1 MTESA
6 ITKKIQL
13 AMQEIGVTLLRNNV
27 GVARMDGRTIRY
39 GLAVGS
45 SDLVGCDA
53 SGVFVCVEV
62 KTARGRVRESQ
73 EIWRDEINQR
83 NGIAIVARSADEAV
97 AEYRRL
103 KAART
108 GGDPA
113 TIRPLIRR
121 ATPQPKIQMRIEGL
135 RFVTGTNPAETED
148 QP

>member
-13 AMQEIGVTLLRNNV
+13 AMQEIGVTLFRNNV

-62 KTARGRVRESQ
+62 KTARGRIRESQ
-73 EIWRDEINQR
+73 EIWRDEINRR

-97 AEYRRL
+97 REYQRL
-103 KAART
+103 KAARDNRRLCYHPADVSFNR
-108 GGDPA
+108 GDPA
-113 TIRPLIRR
+113 TIRPLLRR
-121 ATPQPKIQMRIEGL
+121 AVKEGQP
-135 RFVTGTNPAETED
+135 
-148 QP
+148 